1 MQETW
6 VQSLGQEDAL
16 EKGMATTLTEQLNF
30 HFTSQMI
37 ARILC
42 LPTIQ
47 SLNSEQ
53 LAGGAEA
60 SPAWWPASTVLS
72 GCAHTPPTGKEPRDL
87 RSTSTSCPMLC
98 MCASSVTS
106 VVSDALQPRGLYSSP
121 GSCLCNSLGKN
132 TGVSYHAFLQGIFP
146 TRDQTRISCTA
157 GRFFTH

>member
-1 MQETW
+1 
-6 VQSLGQEDAL
+6 
-16 EKGMATTLTEQLNF
+16 MATTLTEQLNF

-53 LAGGAEA
+53 LVGGAEA

-87 RSTSTSCPMLC
+87 SSTSTSCPMLC
-98 MCASSVTS
+98 MRACSVTS
-106 VVSDALQPRGLYSSP
+106 IVSDALQPRGLQLTRLLSMQFSRQEYWSELPCLPPGDLPNPGIKPASP
-121 GSCLCNSLGKN
+121 ALQADSLLL
-132 TGVSYHAFLQGIFP
+132 SLQGS
-146 TRDQTRISCTA
+146 TRDDYTMC
-157 GRFFTH
+157 